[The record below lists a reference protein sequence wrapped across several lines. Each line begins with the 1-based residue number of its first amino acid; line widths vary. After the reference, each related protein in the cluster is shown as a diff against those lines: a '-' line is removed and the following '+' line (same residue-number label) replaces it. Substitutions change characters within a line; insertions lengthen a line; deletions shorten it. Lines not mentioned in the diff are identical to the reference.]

1 MSAERL
7 IELADELRAEGGL
20 LADALRDEP
29 VGEPLPD
36 GPRAEVNLLLEAIRE
51 GYELHYGRS
60 RLLDLDQDPDLA
72 LLAGDRLYAL
82 GLERLAA
89 LGDLDA
95 VRALA
100 DLISDSARAHAEGRP
115 EDADRAWMAAVIDI
129 HGGRAGRDPNPGAT
143 AA

>member
-1 MSAERL
+1 L
-7 IELADELRAEGGL
+7 TVDVLANLRAELRADGGL
-20 LADALRDEP
+20 LADALRET
-29 VGEPLPD
+29 PD
-36 GPRAEVNLLLEAIRE
+36 GAHLDHGSRDEVRLLLEAIRE
-51 GYELHYGRS
+51 GYLLHYGRS
-60 RLLDLDQDPDLA
+60 RLVATDDADLA

-100 DLISDSARAHAEGRP
+100 DLISQSARHHAEGRP
-115 EDADRAWMAAVIDI
+115 ELADAAWADAVTDV
-129 HGGRAGRDPNPGAT
+129 HRTGTPEPGAT